1 MMLKTSVRFLLAAAL
16 ACILLPAILQA
27 ASPAADLNYN
37 LIDFSV
43 QARREVGNDLMQ
55 ATLFAESVGSN
66 PGELAAAVNKH
77 VAAAVAQAKAAPG
90 VTVESG
96 NYHSWATYQKGKQDG
111 WRTRAELRLESRDFA
126 VLAGLIG
133 KLQAGDVQLAG
144 MQFLISP
151 ALRSQV
157 EAELTKEAL
166 AAFQARADLVR
177 QSLAAQ
183 ASKIVTLH
191 LDSQT
196 PQIPRP
202 MFRAKAM
209 AAMEEAVAPP
219 AEAGTSEIVITAS
232 GTVQVQ

>member
-1 MMLKTSVRFLLAAAL
+1 MMRKTSVRFLLAAAL
-16 ACILLPAILQA
+16 ACILLPAALQ

-66 PGELAAAVNKH
+66 PGELAAAVNKR

-191 LDSQT
+191 LDAQT

>member
-1 MMLKTSVRFLLAAAL
+1 MMRKTIVRFLLAAAL
-16 ACILLPAILQA
+16 ACMALPGAAQA
-27 ASPAADLNYN
+27 APAADLNYN

-66 PGELAAAVNKH
+66 PGELAATVNKRI
-77 VAAAVAQAKAAPG
+77 AAAVAQAKAAQG
-90 VTVESG
+90 VKVESG
-96 NYHSWATYQKGKQDG
+96 NYHSWANYQKGKQDG

-133 KLQAGDVQLAG
+133 RLQAGDVQLGG

-183 ASKIVTLH
+183 TSRIVTLH
-191 LDSQT
+191 LDAQT
-196 PQIPRP
+196 PQTPRP